1 MINIE
6 NSFSFNNGDII
17 VVGCSAGPDSMALI
31 DMLLK
36 IREKYSLSLIVAHVN
51 HNVREESYEEVE
63 YVKKYFEENFIVFET
78 MIIEEY
84 GDDNFE
90 NEARTIRYN
99 FFDSVVQKYNANY
112 LMTAHHGDDLIE
124 TILMRIVRG
133 SNLNGYAGF
142 KKIVDMDNYLIV
154 RPLIDYTKIEL
165 EQYNLD
171 NNVQY
176 YVDQSNSNDK
186 YTRNRYRK
194 YVLPFFKEEDNN
206 VHSKFLKFSDT
217 LEAASIFI
225 NKERNKAIK
234 RVLVNDSIMIEK
246 FKIEDEYIQRE
257 ILYYLLSEF
266 YQDDLILVSDK
277 HIDLIINL
285 IYSKKANSFINL
297 PNQVV
302 ANKSYNML
310 ELKRDVDAITSY
322 EIEFDGFVTLPNN
335 HTIERVLEID
345 GNSNNICRLDS
356 RELIL
361 PLIVR
366 TRKIGDKMPVKGL
379 DGTKKVKDIFID
391 SKVKISER
399 DSWPIVVDSSGKI
412 VWIPGIKKSKF
423 DRKISDSYDIIL
435 KYN

>member
-51 HNVREESYEEVE
+51 HNVRDESYEEAE
-63 YVKKYFEENFIVFET
+63 YVKKYCEENFIVFET

-112 LMTAHHGDDLIE
+112 LMTAHHGDDLVE

>member
-51 HNVREESYEEVE
+51 HNVREESYEEAE
-63 YVKKYFEENFIVFET
+63 YVKKYCEENFIVFET

-112 LMTAHHGDDLIE
+112 LMTAHHGDDLVE

>member
-1 MINIE
+1 MHDYYAYGWE
-6 NSFSFNNGDII
+6 
-17 VVGCSAGPDSMALI
+17 L
-31 DMLLK
+31 
-36 IREKYSLSLIVAHVN
+36 
-51 HNVREESYEEVE
+51 EEAE
-63 YVKKYFEENFIVFET
+63 YVKKYCEENFIVFET

-112 LMTAHHGDDLIE
+112 LMTAHHGDDLVE

>member
-6 NSFSFNNGDII
+6 NSFSFHDGDII
-17 VVGCSAGPDSMALI
+17 VVGCSAGPDSMALV

-36 IREKYSLSLIVAHVN
+36 IREKYRLSLIIAHVN
-51 HNVREESYEEVE
+51 HNVREESCEEAE
-63 YVKKYFEENFIVFET
+63 YVKNYCEKNNIVFES

-99 FFDSVVQKYNANY
+99 FFDVLVQKYNANY

-124 TILMRIVRG
+124 TILMRMVRG

-154 RPLIDYTKIEL
+154 RPLIDYTKEEL

-171 NNVQY
+171 NGVQY
-176 YVDQSNSNDK
+176 YIDKSNSSDK

-194 YVLPFFKEEDNN
+194 YILPFLKDEDGN
-206 VHSKFLKFSDT
+206 VHHKFLKFSDT
-217 LEAASIFI
+217 LESASIFI
-225 NKERNKAIK
+225 NKERDKALK
-234 RVLVNDSIMIEK
+234 RVLSNDSVLINK
-246 FKIEDEYIQRE
+246 FKEEDEYIQRE

-277 HIDLIINL
+277 HIDLIMNL
-285 IYSKKANSFINL
+285 IYSRKANSFINL

-302 ANKSYNML
+302 ANKSYNVL
-310 ELKRDVDAITSY
+310 ELKRDIEAITSY
-322 EIEFDGFVTLPNN
+322 EIEFDGYVTLPND
-335 HTIERVLEID
+335 HTIERVLEVE

-356 RELIL
+356 REVVL
-361 PLIVR
+361 PLVVR
-366 TRKIGDKMPVKGL
+366 TRKIGDKMIVKGL
-379 DGTKKVKDIFID
+379 DGSKKVKDIFID
-391 SKVKISER
+391 KKIKFSER
-399 DSWPIVVDSSGKI
+399 DSWPIVVDSRGRI

-423 DRKISDSYDIIL
+423 DKKSVDSYDIIL